1 MGWIL
6 WLYKSQKP
14 LCQSDVWIK
23 CCTLSTGNMNTFP
36 SIISSCKSFPVGLK
50 GNNRCTQNKFS
61 FLCWPIQRKCK
72 TLFCL
77 GFFLTPHHLDKN
89 SSSENLKYFTNRLV
103 SLSLPVKW
111 GNEKRRKAR
120 AAGSPSE
127 SPYYATLLSLPHN
140 INPPSILT
148 CSSLMS
154 FEWYLTL

>member
-1 MGWIL
+1 MSLKGTKMGWIL

-77 GFFLTPHHLDKN
+77 GFFNTSLFRQKFFLREFEVLYKQAGTIISTCKMRKWEEKK
-89 SSSENLKYFTNRLV
+89 SKGSRV
-103 SLSLPVKW
+103 SFWVTVLCHTTK
-111 GNEKRRKAR
+111 
-120 AAGSPSE
+120 
-127 SPYYATLLSLPHN
+127 
-140 INPPSILT
+140 PPSQYKPTKHINLQ
-148 CSSLMS
+148 
-154 FEWYLTL
+154 